1 MRIPSWVRWLAVF
14 SLATPLSFFLWFEVA
29 IVLFPNRTSDGHA
42 VMPMGQAA
50 FAFLA
55 APITGFLSARVV
67 RRRWP

>member
-1 MRIPSWVRWLAVF
+1 MRIPRWVRWLAVF
-14 SLATPLSFFLWFEVA
+14 SLATPLGFFLWFEVA
-29 IVLFPNRTSDGHA
+29 ILLFPNRTSDGHT

-55 APITGFLSARVV
+55 APATGILSAIFV